1 MCIAALLVLIHTKLD
16 VSLCTLK
23 NWSLCNGCLRIC
35 QILNNPQKMLRVW
48 ELKDYDE
55 KGGQWCL
62 EKEVYLHQMVLE
74 KYCKRTRYRIDSPI
88 LAYHP
93 KDTNIEFCGHRKQEQ
108 QRTVVSCNMRR
119 KTLEAISD
127 IQSIYQRYTDDVFT
141 FVLPWR
147 PTPIPFSP
155 S

>member
-1 MCIAALLVLIHTKLD
+1 
-16 VSLCTLK
+16 
-23 NWSLCNGCLRIC
+23 
-35 QILNNPQKMLRVW
+35 MLRVW

-93 KDTNIEFCGHRKQEQ
+93 KDTGIVYFIINIEFCGQRKQEQ
-108 QRTVVSCNMRR
+108 KRTVVSCNMRR

-127 IQSIYQRYTDDVFT
+127 IQSIYQRYPDDVFT
-141 FVLPWR
+141 CAPMVADSYAFFFL
-147 PTPIPFSP
+147 IKCYNLHNFF
-155 S
+155 